1 MLKELFEKGYLNY
14 HKLIIDNAKPLSLK
28 TGEVIVLIKILDIF
42 LYNRKLTIKD
52 IRENLLMSKGKL
64 DAALSSLM
72 ERSFYEIYISYDDGE
87 GQEYISLD
95 CLFNKLEALL
105 SQNNVN
111 HQDEL
116 TKCHNLLVRT
126 LNRVLTATE
135 IEILTSIVN
144 EDGHNYDEVEE
155 ACNYLSSI
163 NRNVTMRTLVQA
175 LNRGN
180 KREEKKEVP
189 TSVKNFFNSVK

>member
-28 TGEVIVLIKILDIF
+28 TGEVMVLIKILDIF

-95 CLFNKLEALL
+95 CLFSKLEALL

-111 HQDEL
+111 HQDEF

-126 LNRVLTATE
+126 LNRILTATE

-144 EDGHNYDEVEE
+144 DDGHDYDEIEE
-155 ACNYLSSI
+155 ACKYLTSI
-163 NRNVTMRTLVQA
+163 NRNITMKTLVQA
-175 LNRGN
+175 LNRVN
-180 KREEKKEVP
+180 KNEDKKEVP
-189 TSVKNFFNSVK
+189 TSVKNFFNSIK

>member
-28 TGEVIVLIKILDIF
+28 TGEVMVLIKILDIF

-105 SQNNVN
+105 SQNNIN
-111 HQDEL
+111 PQDEL

-126 LNRVLTATE
+126 LNRILTATE
-135 IEILTSIVN
+135 IDMLTSIVN
-144 EDGHNYDEVEE
+144 EDGHNYEEIEE
-155 ACNYLSSI
+155 ACNYLTSI
-163 NRNVTMRTLVQA
+163 NRNITFKTLVQA
-175 LNRGN
+175 LNRVN
-180 KREEKKEVP
+180 KTEEKKEVP
-189 TSVKNFFNSVK
+189 ASVKSFFNNIK